1 MSSMMNSQ
9 IHPRGKKE
17 IKEKENIIFE
27 NANFVNQ
34 FKELKN
40 AFDTCE
46 NNKMNNGDK
55 NTKKINDYNFIDFY
69 TKYRENN
76 KGKITKNR
84 KLNSVKLNK
93 TSLYR
98 ITTFIFIF
106 KWKIIIFITPFFL
119 YHIALFF

>member
-69 TKYRENN
+69 TKYREYN

-93 TSLYR
+93 TSYNHFFPKGINSL
-98 ITTFIFIF
+98 FNFDF
-106 KWKIIIFITPFFL
+106 KNILIKIIKL
-119 YHIALFF
+119 NEKN